1 MDALKQ
7 LFQNL
12 QSTRFSIG
20 VTDIIEMLIIA
31 WLIYRVLV
39 WVKNTRTWFLIK
51 GVAVLGGF
59 YVLARLLH
67 FNTILYII
75 NKALDILL
83 IALIVVFQP
92 ELRKA
97 LEQLGHG
104 SIFTLFRNSI
114 FSDNYGFD
122 SQTVQELVD
131 ASYDLAA
138 NRTGALIVIEKN
150 VSLEDY
156 INTGIK
162 VDAILTNQLL
172 INIFEHN
179 TPLHDGAVIVRGN
192 RVAAATCYLPL
203 SSNSNISKAFGT
215 RHRAA
220 VGISEATDSLTIVVS
235 EETGQVSLAEGGVL
249 KENVGREELF
259 EVLSSLY
266 TVEETS
272 RWKKLKLRR
281 RNKNEEAASE

>member
-1 MDALKQ
+1 MEALRT

-12 QSTRFSIG
+12 QSTRFSVG
-20 VTDIIEMLIIA
+20 VTDVIEMLIIA
-31 WLIYRVLV
+31 YLIYRVLV

-51 GVAVLGGF
+51 GLAALGAF
-59 YVLARLLH
+59 YLLARLLG
-67 FNTILYII
+67 FTTILYIVRR
-75 NKALDILL
+75 ALDILL

-92 ELRKA
+92 ELRRA

-104 SIFTLFRNSI
+104 SILNLFRNSI

-122 SQTVQELVD
+122 SQTVKEMVE
-131 ASYDLAA
+131 ATYDLAEVK
-138 NRTGALIVIEKN
+138 TGALIVIEKN
-150 VSLEDY
+150 VPLEDY

-162 VDAILTNQLL
+162 VDAILTSQLL

-203 SSNSNISKAFGT
+203 SANPNINKAFGT

-235 EETGQVSLAEGGVL
+235 EETGKVSLADGGEL
-249 KENVGREELF
+249 KEDIGKEQLF
-259 EVLSSLY
+259 EVLTSLY

-272 RWKKLKLRR
+272 GWKKLRFRR
-281 RNKNEEAASE
+281 RNKNEEAAS

>member
-1 MDALKQ
+1 MEALRT

-12 QSTRFSIG
+12 QSTRFSVG
-20 VTDIIEMLIIA
+20 VTDVIEMLIIA
-31 WLIYRVLV
+31 YLIYRVLV

-51 GVAVLGGF
+51 GLAALGAF
-59 YVLARLLH
+59 YLLARLLG
-67 FNTILYII
+67 FTTILYIVRR
-75 NKALDILL
+75 ALDILL

-92 ELRKA
+92 ELRRA

-104 SIFTLFRNSI
+104 SILNLFRNSI

-122 SQTVQELVD
+122 SQTVKEMVE
-131 ASYDLAA
+131 ATYDLAEVK
-138 NRTGALIVIEKN
+138 TGALIVIEKN
-150 VSLEDY
+150 VPLEDY

-162 VDAILTNQLL
+162 VDAILTSQLL

-203 SSNSNISKAFGT
+203 SANPNINKAFGT

-235 EETGQVSLAEGGVL
+235 EETGKVSLADGGEL
-249 KENVGREELF
+249 KEDIGKEQLF
-259 EVLSSLY
+259 EVLTSLY

-272 RWKKLKLRR
+272 RWKKLRFRR
-281 RNKNEEAASE
+281 RNKNEEAAS

>member
-1 MDALKQ
+1 MEALRT

-12 QSTRFSIG
+12 QSTRFSVG
-20 VTDIIEMLIIA
+20 VTDVIEMLIIA
-31 WLIYRVLV
+31 YLIYRVLV

-51 GVAVLGGF
+51 GLAALGAF
-59 YVLARLLH
+59 YLLARLLG
-67 FNTILYII
+67 FTTILYIVRR
-75 NKALDILL
+75 ALDILL

-92 ELRKA
+92 ELRRA

-104 SIFTLFRNSI
+104 SILNLFRNSI

-122 SQTVQELVD
+122 SQTVKEMVE
-131 ASYDLAA
+131 ATYDLAEVK
-138 NRTGALIVIEKN
+138 TGALIVIEKN
-150 VSLEDY
+150 VPLEDY

-162 VDAILTNQLL
+162 VDAILTSQLL

-203 SSNSNISKAFGT
+203 SANPNINKAFGT

-235 EETGQVSLAEGGVL
+235 EETGKVSLAEGGEL
-249 KENVGREELF
+249 KEDVGKEQLF
-259 EVLSSLY
+259 EVLTSLY

-272 RWKKLKLRR
+272 RWKKLRFRR
-281 RNKNEEAASE
+281 RNRNEEAAS

>member
-1 MDALKQ
+1 MEALRT

-12 QSTRFSIG
+12 QSTRFSVG
-20 VTDIIEMLIIA
+20 VTDVIEMLIIA
-31 WLIYRVLV
+31 YLIYRVLV

-51 GVAVLGGF
+51 GLAALGAF
-59 YVLARLLH
+59 YLLARLLG
-67 FNTILYII
+67 FTTILYIVRR
-75 NKALDILL
+75 ALDILL

-92 ELRKA
+92 ELRRA

-104 SIFTLFRNSI
+104 SILNLFRNSI

-122 SQTVQELVD
+122 SQTVKEMVE
-131 ASYDLAA
+131 ATYDLAEVK
-138 NRTGALIVIEKN
+138 TGALIVIEKN
-150 VSLEDY
+150 VPLEDY

-162 VDAILTNQLL
+162 VDAILTSQLL

-203 SSNSNISKAFGT
+203 SANPNINKAFGT

-235 EETGQVSLAEGGVL
+235 EETGKVSLAEGGEL
-249 KENVGREELF
+249 KEDVGKEQLF
-259 EVLSSLY
+259 EVLTSLY
-266 TVEETS
+266 TVEQTS
-272 RWKKLKLRR
+272 RWKKLRFRR
-281 RNKNEEAASE
+281 RNRNEEAAS

>member
-1 MDALKQ
+1 MEALRT

-12 QSTRFSIG
+12 QSTRFSVG
-20 VTDIIEMLIIA
+20 VTDVIEMLIIA
-31 WLIYRVLV
+31 YLIYRVLV

-51 GVAVLGGF
+51 GLAALGAF
-59 YVLARLLH
+59 YLLARLLG
-67 FNTILYII
+67 FTTILYIVRR
-75 NKALDILL
+75 ALDILL

-92 ELRKA
+92 ELRRA

-104 SIFTLFRNSI
+104 SILNLFRNSI

-122 SQTVQELVD
+122 SQTVKEMVE
-131 ASYDLAA
+131 ATYDLAEVK
-138 NRTGALIVIEKN
+138 TGALIVIEKN
-150 VSLEDY
+150 VPLEDY

-162 VDAILTNQLL
+162 VDAILTSQLL
-172 INIFEHN
+172 INSFEHN

-203 SSNSNISKAFGT
+203 SANPNINKAFGT

-235 EETGQVSLAEGGVL
+235 EETGKVSLADGGEL
-249 KENVGREELF
+249 KEDIGKEQLF
-259 EVLSSLY
+259 EVLTSLY

-272 RWKKLKLRR
+272 RWKKLRFRR
-281 RNKNEEAASE
+281 RNKNEEAAS